1 MARWHEPKLV
11 PTILPVSRLYLEDI
25 EEIANILRNG
35 SEAKDGTKITFR
47 VGRELCDDVKDL
59 PMIARKTLDL
69 EIKAKGQNY
78 TARFGVS
85 RFITTWTTTG
95 LSREEA
101 WIDFHNLEALFER
114 RKLRWRTFFHTSK
127 EGIRLS
133 LAVGMLTAGV
143 TVLLNVALLFK
154 LIPLGRWSY
163 LLNVIIPIVLL
174 LDIVLLSG
182 LFRNGGV
189 ILRNSWDHEAARE
202 DFRMKI
208 IAGIVPAL
216 IGAVLGGGIAL
227 LGVYLRHKYWP

>member
-1 MARWHEPKLV
+1 VGSSFLGFLSILSARAS
-11 PTILPVSRLYLEDI
+11 ISF
-25 EEIANILRNG
+25 

-78 TARFGVS
+78 TARFGVN
-85 RFITTWTTTG
+85 RFITQWTTTG

-114 RKLRWRTFFHTSK
+114 RKLRWRTFFHSSPK
-127 EGIRLS
+127 ALS
-133 LAVGMLTAGV
+133 FIWTIIALT
-143 TVLLNVALLFK
+143 LIVALVLEVVYRHDR
-154 LIPLGRWSY
+154 LGT
-163 LLNVIIPIVLL
+163 IGEIVFQSLMIL
-174 LDIVLLSG
+174 QIALAAGFYRHSV
-182 LFRNGGV
+182 V

-202 DFRMKI
+202 DLRTRI

-216 IGAVLGGGIAL
+216 TGAVIGGGIAL
-227 LGVYLRHKYWP
+227 LGVYLRHKFWQ